1 MVMVRDEPTMQH
13 CNSALTVHGHHEE
26 LGRDAQPG
34 NGNIGQLNNNET
46 RAAHAG
52 AARYGARL
60 PANCPP
66 GGNRDPGDARF
77 FYYLNPR
84 ACSIQATGF
93 TGATASPGS
102 RVSHTRRSITRN
114 RIPLGGG
121 RAHVRPSG

>member
-1 MVMVRDEPTMQH
+1 MT
-13 CNSALTVHGHHEE
+13 
-26 LGRDAQPG
+26 QPG
-34 NGNIGQLNNNET
+34 NGNIGQLNNNEM
-46 RAAHAG
+46 RAEHAG
-52 AARYGARL
+52 AARWRPDSDPWGSF
-60 PANCPP
+60 
-66 GGNRDPGDARF
+66 GDPGDARL

-121 RAHVRPSG
+121 RARAP

>member
-52 AARYGARL
+52 AARVTAPDCPLIARL
-60 PANCPP
+60 A
-66 GGNRDPGDARF
+66 GTGIRGMRAF
-77 FYYLNPR
+77 F
-84 ACSIQATGF
+84 I
-93 TGATASPGS
+93 
-102 RVSHTRRSITRN
+102 I
-114 RIPLGGG
+114 
-121 RAHVRPSG
+121 